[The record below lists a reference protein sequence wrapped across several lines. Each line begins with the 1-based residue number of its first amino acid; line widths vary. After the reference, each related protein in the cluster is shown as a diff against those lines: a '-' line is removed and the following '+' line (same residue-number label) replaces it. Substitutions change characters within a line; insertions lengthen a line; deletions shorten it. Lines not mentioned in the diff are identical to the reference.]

1 LWNVYINFD
10 EQKTGVVVM
19 KFELEEAAVNMNG
32 MPLIKVIG
40 LGGGGCN
47 ALDFMVRSQIVGVDF
62 IAANTDAQALN
73 KSKANTRIQLGKSGL
88 GAGSNVEKGK
98 QAATEDIDRVRTA
111 LDGTHMLFVT
121 AGMGGGT
128 GTGSAPVVAKA
139 ARDMGILT
147 VGVVTSPYSF
157 EKRDKIAAEGIADL
171 EQHVDSLIVIP
182 NEKLHKVAGKKLGM
196 LEAFNMANKVLHN
209 AVRGVSEV
217 VTREGLINVDFEDV
231 RTMMGFRG
239 VAMMGVGSAKG
250 DERAKNATMAAI
262 SSPLLEDVSINGAR
276 GILVN
281 VVASEDLGSDEFEEV
296 GHLIESFAHPE
307 AMIKIGLAFDEN
319 LGDEV
324 QVTIIA
330 TGLVSSASKVQK
342 PAEAAKIIAT
352 EAVTPVVEA
361 AVRPSRWATPNLTP
375 SATAPLPNI
384 PGLVSGN
391 IAGLRQGAS
400 GVIGAPHN
408 ESHAYLNI
416 PSWIRKQAN

>member
-1 LWNVYINFD
+1 
-10 EQKTGVVVM
+10 M

-32 MPLIKVIG
+32 MPVIKVIG

-47 ALDFMVRSQIVGVDF
+47 ALDYMVRSQIVGVDF
-62 IAANTDAQALN
+62 VAANTDAQALN
-73 KSKANTRIQLGKSGL
+73 KSKASTRIQLGKSGL

-98 QAATEDIDRVRTA
+98 QAATEDIDRVRSA

-196 LEAFNMANKVLHN
+196 LDAFNMANKVLHN
-209 AVRGVSEV
+209 AVRGVTEV

-239 VAMMGVGSAKG
+239 LAMMGVGSATG
-250 DERAKNATMAAI
+250 DERAKNATLAAI
-262 SSPLLEDVSINGAR
+262 SSPLLEDISINGAR

-281 VVASEDLGSDEFEEV
+281 VVASDDLGSDEFEEV
-296 GHLIESFAHPE
+296 GRLIESFAHPE

-330 TGLVSSASKVQK
+330 TGLTSSA
-342 PAEAAKIIAT
+342 AKAQ
-352 EAVTPVVEA
+352 PVVETVKPVVADVAPVAEPA
-361 AVRPSRWATPNLTP
+361 AARPSRWATPNLTP
-375 SATAPLPNI
+375 SATAPMPNI
-384 PGLVSGN
+384 PGLVGGN
-391 IAGLRQGAS
+391 IAGLRQGVP

>member
-1 LWNVYINFD
+1 
-10 EQKTGVVVM
+10 M

-32 MPLIKVIG
+32 MPVIKVIG

-47 ALDFMVRSQIVGVDF
+47 ALDYMVRSQIVGVDF
-62 IAANTDAQALN
+62 VAANTDAQALN
-73 KSKANTRIQLGKSGL
+73 KSKASTRIQLGKSGL

-98 QAATEDIDRVRTA
+98 QAATEDIDRVRSA

-196 LEAFNMANKVLHN
+196 LDAFNMANKVLHN
-209 AVRGVSEV
+209 AVRGVTEV

-239 VAMMGVGSAKG
+239 LAMMGVGSATG

-262 SSPLLEDVSINGAR
+262 SSPLLEDISINGAR

-281 VVASEDLGSDEFEEV
+281 VVASDDLGSDEFEEV
-296 GHLIESFAHPE
+296 GRLIESFAHPE

-330 TGLVSSASKVQK
+330 TGLTSSV
-342 PAEAAKIIAT
+342 AKAQ
-352 EAVTPVVEA
+352 PVVETVKPVVADVAPVAEPA
-361 AVRPSRWATPNLTP
+361 AARPSRWATPNLTP
-375 SATAPLPNI
+375 SATAPMPNI
-384 PGLVSGN
+384 PGLVGGN
-391 IAGLRQGAS
+391 IAGLRQGVP

>member
-1 LWNVYINFD
+1 
-10 EQKTGVVVM
+10 M

-32 MPLIKVIG
+32 MPVIKVIG

-47 ALDFMVRSQIVGVDF
+47 ALDYMVRSQIVGVDF
-62 IAANTDAQALN
+62 VAANTDAQALN
-73 KSKANTRIQLGKSGL
+73 KSKASTRIQLGKSGL

-98 QAATEDIDRVRTA
+98 QAATEDIDRVRSA

-196 LEAFNMANKVLHN
+196 LDAFNMANKGLHN
-209 AVRGVSEV
+209 AVRGVTEV

-239 VAMMGVGSAKG
+239 LAMMGVGSATG

-262 SSPLLEDVSINGAR
+262 SSPLLEDISINGAR

-281 VVASEDLGSDEFEEV
+281 VVASDDLGSDEFEEV
-296 GHLIESFAHPE
+296 GRLIESFAHPE

-330 TGLVSSASKVQK
+330 TGLTSSAAKAQPVAEPVK
-342 PAEAAKIIAT
+342 PVAVEPAPVAEAA
-352 EAVTPVVEA
+352 
-361 AVRPSRWATPNLTP
+361 RPSRWATPNLTP
-375 SATAPLPNI
+375 SATAPMPNI
-384 PGLVSGN
+384 PGLVGGN
-391 IAGLRQGAS
+391 IAGLRQGVP

>member
-1 LWNVYINFD
+1 
-10 EQKTGVVVM
+10 M

-32 MPLIKVIG
+32 MPVIKVIG

-47 ALDFMVRSQIVGVDF
+47 ALDYMVRSQIVGVDF
-62 IAANTDAQALN
+62 VAANTDAQALN
-73 KSKANTRIQLGKSGL
+73 KSKASTRIQLGKSGL

-98 QAATEDIDRVRTA
+98 QAATEDIDRVRSA

-196 LEAFNMANKVLHN
+196 LDAFNMANKVLHN
-209 AVRGVSEV
+209 AVRGVTEV

-239 VAMMGVGSAKG
+239 LAMMGVGSATG
-250 DERAKNATMAAI
+250 DDRAKNATMAAI
-262 SSPLLEDVSINGAR
+262 SSPLLEDISINGAR

-281 VVASEDLGSDEFEEV
+281 VVASDDLGSDEFEEV
-296 GHLIESFAHPE
+296 GRLIESFAHPE

-330 TGLVSSASKVQK
+330 TGLTSSA
-342 PAEAAKIIAT
+342 AKAQ
-352 EAVTPVVEA
+352 PVVETVKPVVADVAPVAEPA
-361 AVRPSRWATPNLTP
+361 AARPSRWATPNLTP
-375 SATAPLPNI
+375 SATAPMPNI
-384 PGLVSGN
+384 PGLVGGN
-391 IAGLRQGAS
+391 IAGLRQGVP

>member
-1 LWNVYINFD
+1 
-10 EQKTGVVVM
+10 M
-19 KFELEEAAVNMNG
+19 KIELEEAAVNMNG
-32 MPLIKVIG
+32 MPVIKVIG

-47 ALDFMVRSQIVGVDF
+47 ALDYMVRSQIVGVDF
-62 IAANTDAQALN
+62 VAANTDAQALN
-73 KSKANTRIQLGKSGL
+73 KSKASTRIQLGKSGL

-98 QAATEDIDRVRTA
+98 QAATEDIDRVRSA

-196 LEAFNMANKVLHN
+196 LDAFNMANKVLHN
-209 AVRGVSEV
+209 AVRGVTEV

-239 VAMMGVGSAKG
+239 LAMMGVGSATG

-262 SSPLLEDVSINGAR
+262 SSPLLEDISINGAR

-281 VVASEDLGSDEFEEV
+281 VVASDDLGSDEFEEV
-296 GHLIESFAHPE
+296 GRLIESFAHPE

-330 TGLVSSASKVQK
+330 TGLTSSA
-342 PAEAAKIIAT
+342 AKAQ
-352 EAVTPVVEA
+352 PVVETVKPVVADVAPVAEPA
-361 AVRPSRWATPNLTP
+361 AARPSRWATPNLTP
-375 SATAPLPNI
+375 SATAPMPNI
-384 PGLVSGN
+384 PGLVGGN
-391 IAGLRQGAS
+391 IAGLRQGVP

>member
-1 LWNVYINFD
+1 
-10 EQKTGVVVM
+10 
-19 KFELEEAAVNMNG
+19 
-32 MPLIKVIG
+32 
-40 LGGGGCN
+40 
-47 ALDFMVRSQIVGVDF
+47 
-62 IAANTDAQALN
+62 
-73 KSKANTRIQLGKSGL
+73 
-88 GAGSNVEKGK
+88 
-98 QAATEDIDRVRTA
+98 
-111 LDGTHMLFVT
+111 VT

-196 LEAFNMANKVLHN
+196 LDAFNMANKVLHN
-209 AVRGVSEV
+209 AVRGVTEV

-239 VAMMGVGSAKG
+239 LAMMGVGSATG

-262 SSPLLEDVSINGAR
+262 SSPLLEDISINGAR

-281 VVASEDLGSDEFEEV
+281 VVASDDLGSDEFEEV
-296 GHLIESFAHPE
+296 GRLIESFAHPE

-330 TGLVSSASKVQK
+330 TGLTSSA
-342 PAEAAKIIAT
+342 AKAQ
-352 EAVTPVVEA
+352 PVVETVKPVVADVAPVAEPA
-361 AVRPSRWATPNLTP
+361 AARPSRWATPNLTP
-375 SATAPLPNI
+375 SATAPMPNI
-384 PGLVSGN
+384 PGLVGGN
-391 IAGLRQGAS
+391 IAGLRQGVP

>member
-1 LWNVYINFD
+1 
-10 EQKTGVVVM
+10 M

-32 MPLIKVIG
+32 MPVIKVIG

-47 ALDFMVRSQIVGVDF
+47 ALDYMVRSQIVGVDF
-62 IAANTDAQALN
+62 VAANTDAQALN
-73 KSKANTRIQLGKSGL
+73 KSKASTRIQLGKSGL

-98 QAATEDIDRVRTA
+98 QAATEDIDRVRSA

-196 LEAFNMANKVLHN
+196 LDAFNMANKVLHN
-209 AVRGVSEV
+209 AVRGVTEV

-239 VAMMGVGSAKG
+239 LAMMGVGSATG

-262 SSPLLEDVSINGAR
+262 SSPLLEDISINGAR

-281 VVASEDLGSDEFEEV
+281 VVASDDLGSDEFEEV
-296 GHLIESFAHPE
+296 GRLIESFAHPE

-330 TGLVSSASKVQK
+330 TGLTSSA
-342 PAEAAKIIAT
+342 AKAQ
-352 EAVTPVVEA
+352 PVVETVKPVVADVAPVAEPA
-361 AVRPSRWATPNLTP
+361 AARPSRWATPNLTP
-375 SATAPLPNI
+375 SATAPMPNI
-384 PGLVSGN
+384 PGLVGGN
-391 IAGLRQGAS
+391 IAGLRQGVP

>member
-1 LWNVYINFD
+1 MKSTS
-10 EQKTGVVVM
+10 ERVVVM
-19 KFELEEAAVNMNG
+19 KFELEEAVSLTG
-32 MPLIKVIG
+32 MPVIKVIG

-47 ALDFMVRSQIVGVDF
+47 ALDYMVRSEIVGVDF
-62 IAANTDAQALN
+62 VAANTDAQALN
-73 KSKANTRIQLGKSGL
+73 KSLASTRIQLGKSGL

-98 QAATEDIDRVRTA
+98 QAANEDIDRVRHA

-139 ARDMGILT
+139 AREMGVLT

-157 EKRDKIAAEGIADL
+157 EKRDKIASEGIAAL
-171 EQHVDSLIVIP
+171 AEQVDSLIVIP

-196 LEAFNMANKVLHN
+196 LQAFDMANKVLHN
-209 AVRGVSEV
+209 AVRGVAEV

-239 VAMMGVGSAKG
+239 LAMMGVGSATG
-250 DERAKNATMAAI
+250 EDRAKNATMAAI
-262 SSPLLEDVSINGAR
+262 SSPLLEDISINGAQ

-296 GHLIESFAHPE
+296 GHLIESFAHPD
-307 AMIKIGLAFDEN
+307 AMIKIGLAFDPS

-330 TGLVSSASKVQK
+330 TGLTSVN
-342 PAEAAKIIAT
+342 EAAKPKVEVKPEPVVAAAPVAT
-352 EAVTPVVEA
+352 EAT
-361 AVRPSRWATPNLTP
+361 RGSRWANPAVLTP
-375 SATAPLPNI
+375 SAGASVV
-384 PGLVSGN
+384 PGMVTGN

>member
-1 LWNVYINFD
+1 
-10 EQKTGVVVM
+10 
-19 KFELEEAAVNMNG
+19 
-32 MPLIKVIG
+32 
-40 LGGGGCN
+40 
-47 ALDFMVRSQIVGVDF
+47 
-62 IAANTDAQALN
+62 
-73 KSKANTRIQLGKSGL
+73 GKSGL

-98 QAATEDIDRVRTA
+98 QAATEDIDRVRSA

-182 NEKLHKVAGKKLGM
+182 NEKLHKIAGKKLGM
-196 LEAFNMANKVLHN
+196 LDAFNMANKVLHN
-209 AVRGVSEV
+209 AVRGVTEV

-239 VAMMGVGSAKG
+239 LAMMGVGSATG

-262 SSPLLEDVSINGAR
+262 SSPLLEDISINGAR

-281 VVASEDLGSDEFEEV
+281 VVASDDLGSDEFEEV
-296 GHLIESFAHPE
+296 GRLIESFAHPE

-330 TGLVSSASKVQK
+330 TGLTSSVAKAQPVAEPVK
-342 PAEAAKIIAT
+342 PV
-352 EAVTPVVEA
+352 AVEPAPAVEA
-361 AVRPSRWATPNLTP
+361 ARPSRWATPNLTP
-375 SATAPLPNI
+375 SANAPMPNI
-384 PGLVSGN
+384 PGLVGGN
-391 IAGLRQGAS
+391 IAGLRQGVP
-400 GVIGAPHN
+400 GVIGAPH
-408 ESHAYLNI
+408 
-416 PSWIRKQAN
+416 

>member
-1 LWNVYINFD
+1 
-10 EQKTGVVVM
+10 M

-32 MPLIKVIG
+32 MPVIKVIG

-47 ALDFMVRSQIVGVDF
+47 ALDYMVRSKIVGVDF
-62 IAANTDAQALN
+62 VAANTDAQALN
-73 KSKANTRIQLGKSGL
+73 KSKASTRIQLGKSGL

-98 QAATEDIDRVRTA
+98 QAATEDIDRVRSA

-157 EKRDKIAAEGIADL
+157 EKRDKIAADGIADL

-196 LEAFNMANKVLHN
+196 LDAFNMANKVLHN
-209 AVRGVSEV
+209 AVRGVTEV

-239 VAMMGVGSAKG
+239 LAMMGVGSATG

-262 SSPLLEDVSINGAR
+262 SSPLLEDISINGAR

-281 VVASEDLGSDEFEEV
+281 VVASDDLGSDEFEEV
-296 GHLIESFAHPE
+296 GRLIESFAHPE

-330 TGLVSSASKVQK
+330 TGLTSSAAKAQPLVEPVK
-342 PAEAAKIIAT
+342 PVAVEPAPVAEAA
-352 EAVTPVVEA
+352 
-361 AVRPSRWATPNLTP
+361 RPSRWATPNLTP
-375 SATAPLPNI
+375 SASAPMPNI
-384 PGLVSGN
+384 PGLVGGN
-391 IAGLRQGAS
+391 IAGLRQGVP